1 MYYINLSD
9 IIKLLCIIFLLYLIY
24 FKNIYIYNIKNIID
38 IDNIIDERKFEE
50 DLDFSKYKTDLK
62 IIAIYYPYYLKK
74 DFAYFNKNTFERN
87 INIKTL
93 TKKEK
98 KVYKNLY
105 LRNEKNLTQLIKEQI
120 YLARNHGIYGFG
132 INYYWFPGKAFD
144 NKQIDLF
151 LDDKDVNYPFF
162 LIWNNDEK
170 LLDYYE
176 LKKTTAIIEQE
187 YKKNDI
193 TIFINNI
200 RKFLINK
207 NYIKINGKPILAIY
221 DPLIIHNIKE
231 YLSNLRQIAIE
242 KGIGELFLIGTLYND
257 NNLHCIE
264 LFDACFECPPKNLN
278 LNKFQNNN
286 CNYYYQGL
294 IYNEDNNYAD
304 KNNKFNLFR
313 GIMLEYNNSSVK
325 KNNPVIFDEY
335 SPEKLY
341 ILMKII
347 INWTSNNHN
356 KDDYFI
362 FINAWNNFEERLYLE
377 PDEYLGYA
385 SLNAL
390 SRAIFNISFSK
401 YLNLDNIKNS
411 SNIAVQAHIFYEDLI
426 IEIINKTNNIPVKF
440 DLYISTTSVEMKN
453 NVIEF
458 INNYS
463 KSDRYEIII
472 LDNKGRDVLP
482 LLIQLKNK
490 IKYYKYFCHI
500 HSKKSKT
507 SPIIGKN
514 WRNYLLNNLLGN
526 AETVSEILSDFE
538 NMDKLGF
545 IYPETFY
552 DIIGLSFI
560 LTKKTKK
567 YMKYILRKIFNKVK
581 LGNKL
586 EFPAGNMFWARVRAV
601 YQIFEINFYNKF
613 DKEDD
618 QTNDTIMH
626 GIERI
631 WLYLVKLNRFY
642 YKKIFKSY
650 I

>member
-1 MYYINLSD
+1 MFIV
-9 IIKLLCIIFLLYLIY
+9 
-24 FKNIYIYNIKNIID
+24 
-38 IDNIIDERKFEE
+38 
-50 DLDFSKYKTDLK
+50 
-62 IIAIYYPYYLKK
+62 KK

-98 KVYKNLY
+98 KLYKNLY

-132 INYYWFPGKAFD
+132 INYYWLPDKAFD
-144 NKQIDLF
+144 NKPIDLF

-170 LLDYYE
+170 LLDYHE
-176 LKKTTAIIEQE
+176 LKKTTTFIEQE
-187 YKKNDI
+187 YNKNDI

-200 RKFLINK
+200 RKYLINE

-221 DPLIIHNIKE
+221 DPLIIYNIKE
-231 YLSNLRQIAIE
+231 YLSNLRQIATE

-264 LFDACFECPPKNLN
+264 LFDACYECPPKNLN
-278 LNKFQNNN
+278 LNKFENNN
-286 CNYYYQGL
+286 YNYYYQGL
-294 IYNEDNNYAD
+294 IYNEDNNYVD
-304 KNNKFNLFR
+304 KNDKFKLFR

-356 KDDYFI
+356 KDNYFI
-362 FINAWNNFEERLYLE
+362 FINAWNNLEERLYLE
-377 PDEYLGYA
+377 PDEYFGYA

-401 YLNLDNIKNS
+401 NFNLDNIKNS

-453 NVIEF
+453 NVIEL

-482 LLIQLKNK
+482 LLTQLKNK

-514 WRNYLLNNLLGN
+514 WRNYLFNNLLGN

-631 WLYLVKLNRFY
+631 WLYLVKLNGFY

>member
-1 MYYINLSD
+1 MCYYLSD
-9 IIKLLCIIFLLYLIY
+9 IIKLLSIIILLYLLY
-24 FKNIYIYNIKNIID
+24 FKNIFNPKNIID
-38 IDNIIDERKFEE
+38 IDNRINERKFEE

-62 IIAIYYPYYLKK
+62 IIAIYYPDYLKK
-74 DFAYFNKNTFERN
+74 DFVHFNTNKFEKNIIAN
-87 INIKTL
+87 TL
-93 TKKEK
+93 TKKERK
-98 KVYKNLY
+98 PYKNLY
-105 LRNEKNLTQLIKEQI
+105 LRNEKSLSQLIKEQI
-120 YLARNHGIYGFG
+120 NLARNHGIYGFG
-132 INYYWFPGKAFD
+132 INYYWFSGKTFD
-144 NKQIDLF
+144 NEPIDLF
-151 LDDKDVNYPFF
+151 LDKEINYPFF

-170 LLDYYE
+170 LSDYYE
-176 LKKTTAIIEQE
+176 HKKTTIIEQE
-187 YKKNDI
+187 YKKDDI
-193 TIFINNI
+193 IIFINKI
-200 RKFLINK
+200 RKYLINE
-207 NYIKINGKPILAIY
+207 NYIKIKGKPIFAIY

-242 KGIGELFLIGTLYND
+242 RGIGKLFLLGTLYN
-257 NNLHCIE
+257 NKNLHCIE
-264 LFDACFECPPKNLN
+264 LFDACFECPPKNLD

-286 CNYYYQGL
+286 YNYYYQGL

-304 KNNKFNLFR
+304 KNNKINLFK
-313 GIMLEYNNSSVK
+313 GIMLEYNNSLVK

-335 SPEKLY
+335 SPEKLF

-347 INWTSNNHN
+347 INWTTNSHN
-356 KDDYFI
+356 KDDNFI
-362 FINAWNNFEERLYLE
+362 FINAWNNYEERLFLE
-377 PDEYLGYA
+377 PDEYFGYA

-401 YLNLDNIKNS
+401 NLNLDNIKNI

-426 IEIINKTNNIPVKF
+426 IEIINKTNNIPLKF
-440 DLYISTTSVEMKN
+440 DLYISTTSVGMKN
-453 NVIEF
+453 KVIEL
-458 INNYS
+458 IKNCS
-463 KSDRYEIII
+463 KSCRYEIMI

-482 LLIQLKNK
+482 LLTQLKNK

-514 WRNYLLNNLLGN
+514 WRNYLFNNLLGN
-526 AETVSEILSDFE
+526 VELVSEILSDFE

-567 YMKYILRKIFNKVK
+567 YMKYILRKLFNKVK

-586 EFPAGNMFWARVRAV
+586 EFPAGNMFWARVTAV

-631 WLYLVKLNRFY
+631 WLYLVKLNGFY